1 MWQNTQIFFGIAVF
15 RPQLPHVHCT
25 KTELRQCQMKSSMF
39 HHIHTN
45 LFQLNANK
53 EKNVISQNEMR
64 QPEKLT
70 SSGHLV

>member
-1 MWQNTQIFFGIAVF
+1 
-15 RPQLPHVHCT
+15 
-25 KTELRQCQMKSSMF
+25 MF

-70 SSGHLV
+70 SSGIWFDDGIDMFYSIAIHMIIIIIIIIEIHRHAEPF